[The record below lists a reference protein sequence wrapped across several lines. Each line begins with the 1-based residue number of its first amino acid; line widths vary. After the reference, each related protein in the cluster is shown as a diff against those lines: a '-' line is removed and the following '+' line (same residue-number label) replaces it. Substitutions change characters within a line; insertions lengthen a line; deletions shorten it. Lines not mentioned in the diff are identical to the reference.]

1 MLPFRGLYAWVGNQP
16 SIFQVLNQTYISILT
31 KIYSNE
37 IVFCNFTMRFHRE
50 DAADY
55 RRDARWLVLTLVE
68 AISQSLGLER
78 DYPIKALG
86 NHGQHMAINYC
97 PLCPQPELTYGLPC
111 QTDPNVIT
119 ILLQDDV
126 PGLQVLI
133 NGRWVA
139 VNPISRTFTVNI
151 GGQIQ
156 VTISRNMVT
165 KLLLVPLK
173 ITWVSSIKYMKLQF
187 LFIERSW
194 QNLYASTFIAMQI
207 FFYRPA
213 LCRYSAMIATKAY
226 YIVQ

>member
-1 MLPFRGLYAWVGNQP
+1 
-16 SIFQVLNQTYISILT
+16 
-31 KIYSNE
+31 
-37 IVFCNFTMRFHRE
+37 MRFHKK

-55 RRDARWLVLTLVE
+55 RRNARWLALTLVE

-78 DYPIKALG
+78 DYTIKALG

-139 VNPISRTFTVNI
+139 VC
-151 GGQIQ
+151 
-156 VTISRNMVT
+156 
-165 KLLLVPLK
+165 KK
-173 ITWVSSIKYMKLQF
+173 
-187 LFIERSW
+187 
-194 QNLYASTFIAMQI
+194 
-207 FFYRPA
+207 
-213 LCRYSAMIATKAY
+213 
-226 YIVQ
+226 